1 MCRSCSNGWGS
12 DVMSTWSLS
21 FEPLLS
27 LSLLAALLLP
37 LALLGLAGL
46 WMRRRGAVL
55 RLAALAALAAAL
67 LNPVLLDEQRDALQ
81 SVVAVVVDRSQ
92 SQSIGARERQTDA
105 ALAGLKERLARFS
118 QFDVRVIETGRDDP
132 AAGDR
137 TETRLFAALQGAF
150 RDVPNSRIAG
160 AVMITD
166 GQVHDVPAT
175 LQFGAPLHALITGHE
190 GERDR
195 RIRFEKAPRFG
206 LVDKPLGMTYRVIAT
221 SGQTGPVDVDIAVNG
236 KAVGTQQT
244 LIGRETPLDIVVPE
258 AGRNIVELS
267 IAAEDGEL
275 TETNNRTIALV
286 DGIRENLRVLLV
298 SGEPHAGERTWRNLL
313 KSDASVDLVH
323 FTILRPPEK
332 QDSTPINELS
342 LIAFPTRELFVDK
355 ISEFDLIIFD
365 RYQHRDVLPVLYYDY
380 IAEYVE
386 KGGALLIAAG
396 PEYAGYATI
405 ANTPLMSAL
414 PAMPTG
420 EVIDKA
426 FYPRLTELGQR
437 HPVTRGLD
445 GSASEPPHWGR
456 WFRTIS
462 VENPQGEVVMKGP
475 DEQPLLLL
483 DRKGEGRVGMLLS
496 DQGWLWARGYEGG
509 GPHVQLY
516 RRLAHWLM
524 KEPELEEER
533 LTADGRGMALDIRR
547 QTMSEDPGPADITTP
562 SGRKMQAKLTQTA
575 PGIFTG
581 SIEAG
586 EIGLYRIG
594 NGDLST
600 LAHVGP
606 VNAPEF
612 ADVVSTAGKLKPVA
626 EAAGG
631 SVRRLA
637 GTDPGGVKLPSVVP
651 VRAGGDA
658 SGSDWIGLRNTQDS
672 VLKSVRSVPLFG
684 GFLGLGVLLLALGGM
699 WYREGR

>member
-1 MCRSCSNGWGS
+1 MNN
-12 DVMSTWSLS
+12 WSLS

-27 LSLLAALLLP
+27 LPMLVAVLIP
-37 LALLGLAGL
+37 LALLALAGL

-67 LNPVLLDEQRDALQ
+67 LNPVLLDEERDPLQ
-81 SVVAVVVDRSQ
+81 SVVALVVDRSQ
-92 SQSIGARERQTDA
+92 SQSIGEREQQTDA
-105 ALAGLKERLARFS
+105 ALAGMKERLARFG
-118 QFDVRVIETGRDDP
+118 QFDVRVVETGRNDA

-137 TETRLFAALQGAF
+137 TETRLFSALQGAF

-175 LQFGAPLHALITGHE
+175 APEFGAPLHALVTGHE
-190 GERDR
+190 GEKDR
-195 RIRFEKAPRFG
+195 RVRFEKAPRFG
-206 LVDKPLGMTYRVIAT
+206 LVDKPLDMTYRVIAT
-221 SGQTGPVDVDIAVNG
+221 DGQTGSVDVRIAVNG
-236 KAVGTQQT
+236 ETVGTQQA
-244 LIGRETPLDIVVPE
+244 LIGQEMPLEIIVPN

-267 IAAEDGEL
+267 IPTEEGEL
-275 TETNNRTIALV
+275 TDTNNRAIALV

-332 QDSTPINELS
+332 QDSTPIHELS
-342 LIAFPTRELFVDK
+342 LIAFPTRELFVEK
-355 ISEFDLIIFD
+355 INEFDLIIFD
-365 RYQHRDVLPVLYYDY
+365 RYQHRDVLPILYYDY

-396 PEYAGYATI
+396 PEYAGYSTI

-445 GSASEPPHWGR
+445 GSASEPPRWGR
-456 WFRTIS
+456 WFRTVRI
-462 VENPQGEVVMKGP
+462 EDPQGEVVMKGA

-547 QTMSEDPGPADITTP
+547 QTMSEDPGPAEVTTP
-562 SGRKMQAKLTQTA
+562 SGKKVQVRLAQSE

-581 SIEAG
+581 SIETD
-586 EIGLYRIG
+586 EIGLYQIT
-594 NGDLST
+594 NGELST

-612 ADVVSTAGKLKPVA
+612 ADVVSTTDKLKPAA
-626 EAAGG
+626 EAVGG

-637 GTDPGGVKLPSVVP
+637 GSDPGGVNLPSVVP
-651 VRAGGDA
+651 VRASGEA
-658 SGSDWIGLRNTQDS
+658 SGGDWIGLRNTEDS
-672 VLKSVRSVPLFG
+672 VLKSVSSVPLFG
-684 GFLGLGVLLLALGGM
+684 GFLGLGLLLLALGGM